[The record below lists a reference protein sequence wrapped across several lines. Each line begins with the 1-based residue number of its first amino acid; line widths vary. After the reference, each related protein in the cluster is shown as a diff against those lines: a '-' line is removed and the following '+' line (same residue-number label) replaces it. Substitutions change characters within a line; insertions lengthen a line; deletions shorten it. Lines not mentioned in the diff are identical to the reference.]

1 MCVVYL
7 CTNTPCFVI
16 SFVQTGIYGMN
27 SEIVRPIH
35 QKHFLYS
42 LILKSTHK
50 SRISK
55 KNAVFTPTTPYL
67 YVFLCG
73 IRIICYEQREC
84 ALYTPEMKFAYFYPK
99 RNILGPILYKNTV
112 FLTTKPCFVSSFVRN
127 EIYVSNSENERVLH
141 QK

>member
-1 MCVVYL
+1 MCMVYL
-7 CTNTPCFVI
+7 CKNTPFFVI

-35 QKHFLYS
+35 QKHILYN
-42 LILKSTHK
+42 LILTSTHK
-50 SRISK
+50 IRISY

-84 ALYTPEMKFAYFYPK
+84 VFYTPEMKFAYFYPQ
-99 RNILGPILYKNTV
+99 RHILGPILYKNTV
-112 FLTTKPCFVSSFVRN
+112 FLTNKLCFVSSFLQN
-127 EIYVSNSENERVLH
+127 EIYIANSENERVLH